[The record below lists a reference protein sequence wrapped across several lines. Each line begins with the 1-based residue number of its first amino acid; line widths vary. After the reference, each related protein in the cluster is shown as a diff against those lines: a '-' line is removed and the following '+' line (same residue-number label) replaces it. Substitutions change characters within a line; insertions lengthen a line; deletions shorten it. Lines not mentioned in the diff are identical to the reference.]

1 VGTAE
6 PRLYGLVIDEQ
17 VKAWL
22 HSLRRNDQKL
32 LDLTTEAITAL
43 LRVGPGLGR
52 PLVDRLEGSLPNM
65 KELRPSRSVRILFAF
80 NPKSN
85 AVLLV
90 AGDKRDQ
97 WQSWYRE
104 AIPLAEERY
113 ARHLKEMEEE
123 ER

>member
-1 VGTAE
+1 MAE
-6 PRLYGLVIDEQ
+6 PRSYGLVIDDD

-22 HSLRRNDQKL
+22 HGLRRDDQKL
-32 LDLTTEAITAL
+32 LDLITEAITAL

-52 PLVDRLEGSLPNM
+52 PLVDRLAGSLPNM

-80 NPKSN
+80 DPRGN
-85 AVLLV
+85 AVLLL

-113 ARHLKEMEEE
+113 ARHLEEMEEE
-123 ER
+123 R